1 MDEIK
6 KYIAE
11 KNLNIDGEKFYNYFT
26 EGNWIDSKGNK
37 VKNWKQKNLTWN
49 GFQTKVK
56 ETTQKKDSFN
66 DYEQRQDV
74 DFNKFYANR
83 R

>member
-37 VKNWKQKNLTWN
+37 VKNWKQKILTWN
-49 GFQTKVK
+49 GFQPKVK

-66 DYEQRQDV
+66 DYDQRQDV
-74 DFNKFYANR
+74 EFNKFYANR